1 MKHYYYSEVLHQMF
15 DSEKE
20 CLKAEEKDKN
30 EKAERKRL
38 GDERA
43 KRWAEVEEANKKA
56 YELHRQYN
64 KDYPDN
70 DGLLN
75 LISFFG
81 NPFNF

>member
-1 MKHYYYSEVLHQMF
+1 MKHYYYSEALHQMF
-15 DSEKE
+15 DSEEE

-43 KRWAEVEEANKKA
+43 KHWAEVEEADKKA
-56 YELHRQYN
+56 YELRRQYN
-64 KDYPDN
+64 KDYHDN
-70 DGLLN
+70 DGLLD